1 MNNMNNMNNMNDK
14 NNENKL
20 TKKNWVDY
28 FNNWLENIRENNSIC
43 EEQCVVSDLTLM
55 NTGKILNRIISMN
68 PDWLEN
74 LHITR
79 TYRHSLQI
87 EIEFNVSTKP
97 HYNMPGYYYE
107 IEVYEDRIT
116 TVEVKNKYVPI
127 KSIYDLDNAAI
138 YMVNSVRSYL
148 DLIEIQE
155 GDKNN
160 GDKNKTD

>member
-1 MNNMNNMNNMNDK
+1 MDNMNDK
-14 NNENKL
+14 NNKNKP

-43 EEQCVVSDLTLM
+43 EEQCMVSDLTLM
-55 NTGKILNRIISMN
+55 NTGKILNRIVSMN
-68 PDWLEN
+68 PDWLDD

-116 TVEVKNKYVPI
+116 TMEVKSKYTPI
-127 KSIYDLDNAAI
+127 KSAYDLDNAAI

-148 DLIEIQE
+148 DSSENFKE
-155 GDKNN
+155 GEVN
-160 GDKNKTD
+160 GDKN

>member
-1 MNNMNNMNNMNDK
+1 MSGENDK
-14 NNENKL
+14 NNINKP
-20 TKKNWVDY
+20 TKKNWIDY
-28 FNNWLENIRENNSIC
+28 FNNRLENIRENNSIC

-68 PDWLEN
+68 PDWLED

-79 TYRHSLQI
+79 TYRHSLQL

-116 TVEVKNKYVPI
+116 TMEVKSKYVPI
-127 KSIYDLDNAAI
+127 KSVYDLDNAAI

-148 DLIEIQE
+148 DSSESFKE
-155 GDKNN
+155 GENN
-160 GDKNKTD
+160 GDKN